1 MLSFLISATTTMI
14 IVWVAFIVISAIIE
28 LETQDLIT
36 IWFTLGAI
44 VALIACALK
53 ADIIV
58 QFIIFLGVSGVAI
71 LCTRPLAKKMQN
83 KEIIRRNNKRNS
95 SINEYTWNQLP
106 KFNDAYEK
114 LDKLSPLEK
123 QDLIENY
130 VLPRK
135 VIEKRKNDN
144 VPSKKS
150 SCEVFIEEVNN
161 YVRRKNY

>member
-58 QFIIFLGVSGVAI
+58 QFIIFLGVSGLAI

-83 KEIIRRNNKRNS
+83 KEIIRTNADRIIGEFAVVTKDITPS
-95 SINEYTWNQLP
+95 SIGEISIDGRCWR
-106 KFNDAYEK
+106 AV
-114 LDKLSPLEK
+114 PLENQSFK
-123 QDLIENY
+123 EGD
-130 VLPRK
+130 K
-135 VIEKRKNDN
+135 VIIEAISGTKVIVSD
-144 VPSKKS
+144 PTKK
-150 SCEVFIEEVNN
+150 EEINL
-161 YVRRKNY
+161 